1 MKKNRK
7 PKRKKIAERIVVS
20 TKKSTVKAYND
31 RLKEMDVETENMEF
45 LWRIA
50 SCVKVLFV
58 CWFCVAKNA
67 QTLSAR

>member
-1 MKKNRK
+1 M
-7 PKRKKIAERIVVS
+7 
-20 TKKSTVKAYND
+20 KAYND